1 MNYMHE
7 DYLIALHKHEWG
19 KNEIERRKFWKI
31 ILAQEMWDNK
41 PFKFLFHD
49 ECLTLM
55 LKHI

>member
-19 KNEIERRKFWKI
+19 KKNEIERRKFWKI

-41 PFKFLFHD
+41 PFKF
-49 ECLTLM
+49 
-55 LKHI
+55 